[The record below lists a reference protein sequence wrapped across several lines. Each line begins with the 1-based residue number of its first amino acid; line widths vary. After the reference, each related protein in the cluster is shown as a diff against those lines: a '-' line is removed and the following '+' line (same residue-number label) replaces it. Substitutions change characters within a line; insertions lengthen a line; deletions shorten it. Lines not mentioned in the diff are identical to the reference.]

1 MLLGG
6 CAVIKN
12 RLLTVLMC
20 ISTVILVISFSIAIP
35 IYVRPFYYCQIES
48 FDLVE
53 KTGFDKEKIITA
65 YDEVL
70 DYLTKPNKDFGV
82 GDFKY
87 TEDGKSHFQDCKIL
101 FSINA
106 AAFLLSL
113 FLIILLSVFSNKKY
127 FQFSRPFGKHF
138 TFICGLITLTLFLL
152 IGIFILF
159 DFGQAFISFH
169 NIFFFGKD
177 NWVFNTTTDTII
189 KILPKEFFLNC
200 AVFIVSCIL
209 VISSSLI
216 IFGALKGKK
225 KL

>member
-1 MLLGG
+1 MF
-6 CAVIKN
+6 KN
-12 RLLTVLMC
+12 RLLTILMC

-53 KTGFDKEKIITA
+53 KTGYEKEKIITA

-70 DYLTKPNKDFGV
+70 DYLTLPNEEFGV

-101 FSINA
+101 FNINA
-106 AAFLLSL
+106 IALVFSL
-113 FLIILLSVFSNKKY
+113 FLVIFLSVLAKKKY

-138 TFICGLITLTLFLL
+138 TFTCGLVTLSLFLL
-152 IGIFILF
+152 IGLFILL
-159 DFGQAFISFH
+159 DFSQTFAVFH

-189 KILPKEFFLNC
+189 KILPREFFLNC
-200 AVFIVSCIL
+200 AVLIVSLVL
-209 VISSSLI
+209 VISLYLM

-225 KL
+225 KP